1 MTVVLAVLTY
11 RRPGD
16 LAAALPLLL
25 AQAASVDPPAAVLVV
40 DNDPDGGARGT
51 VESFPGVRY
60 AHEPTPG
67 IAAGRNRALDEAKED
82 LLVFIDDDERPS
94 PGWLAALLG
103 TYERTRPTGVVGPVV
118 SEFAAEPDPWIVA
131 GGFFERRRPATGTE
145 VQVAATNNLL
155 LDLAAVRALGLRFDE
170 RFGLTGGS
178 DTLFTRQLVRRGGR
192 LVWCAEAGVV
202 DVVPVERL
210 TRRWVLR
217 RAFRSGNGASVVEAE
232 LARGPAEQARVRARQ
247 VGQGLARI
255 AGGALKVAA
264 GHATGHLGR
273 RASGA
278 RNLARG
284 AGLVSGSFGHVF
296 TEYGRT
302 GGTAQKDA

>member
-1 MTVVLAVLTY
+1 VSGVVIAVLTY
-11 RRPGD
+11 RRPDD

-25 AQAASVDPPAAVLVV
+25 EQAATVDPPAAVLVV
-40 DNDPDGGARGT
+40 DNDPAGGART
-51 VESFPGVRY
+51 TAERFPGVRY

-67 IAAGRNRALDEAKED
+67 IAAGRNRALDEATGD

-94 PGWLAALLG
+94 ARWLASLVA
-103 TYERTRPTGVVGPVV
+103 TWEATRPTGVVGPVT

-131 GGFFERRRPATGTE
+131 GGFFDRRRPATGTE

-217 RAFRSGNGASVVEAE
+217 RAFRSGNGASVVELEVAADGRE
-232 LARGPAEQARVRARQ
+232 RLAVRARH

-255 AGGALKVAA
+255 GGGVLKMAA
-264 GHATGHLGR
+264 GR

-278 RNLARG
+278 RNVARG
-284 AGLVSGSFGHVF
+284 AGLVSGSLGHVF
-296 TEYGRT
+296 TEYGRK
-302 GGTAQKDA
+302 AEPDA